1 MRMHGEH
8 TKRVKPSLECVKALT
23 KRRMSLVRC
32 DKSSAKTIMR
42 HRRQLCAEG
51 GQAIVEFLIGT
62 SLVLI
67 ILVAMSVLVPW
78 LKGRRPAPGSVLQK
92 TYAGAPYTGS
102 SSEGVNIY
110 APEDILLH

>member
-1 MRMHGEH
+1 MRGEH
-8 TKRVKPSLECVKALT
+8 TKCVKTLLKCVKALI
-23 KRRMSLVRC
+23 KREMSLAKC
-32 DKSSAKTIMR
+32 NKSTAKTMMR
-42 HRRQLCAEG
+42 HRRQLCAED

>member
-1 MRMHGEH
+1 MHGEH
-8 TKRVKPSLECVKALT
+8 TKCVKTLAKCVKDLS
-23 KRRMSLVRC
+23 KREMSLVGC
-32 DKSSAKTIMR
+32 ESSAKTIMR
-42 HRRQLCAEG
+42 HRQQLCTEG